1 MPDAE
6 NKFWTDVAHQLN
18 PGWNISAGHDAD
30 AARTMLASHDTCVYV
45 VDTSTWWITAGST
58 SSSELLRAKRQLGQ
72 AKLKTGVVAGAA
84 GMAILECGAKQLL
97 PDHADSQLALTAAI
111 CAVTDSGTWTA
122 VMDRMGNPAG
132 HWIWLV
138 YKLKTGEPLG
148 RPLFA
153 HNEKR
158 GFMPMA
164 DLKESIGAALANDI
178 SNAASS
184 VSKQIRAGG
193 GAQFYK
199 EMFEWYATVLA
210 GVAR

>member
-18 PGWNISAGHDAD
+18 PGWSISTGHDAE

-45 VDTSTWWITAGST
+45 VDTSMWWITAGST

-72 AKLKTGVVAGAA
+72 AKLKSGVVAGAA
-84 GMAILECGAKQLL
+84 GMAILDCGSKQLP
-97 PDHADSQLALTAAI
+97 PDHVDSQLALTAAI

-122 VMDRMGNPAG
+122 VMDRMGSPAG

-138 YKLKTGEPLG
+138 YKLKSGEPLG

-158 GFMPMA
+158 GFMPM
-164 DLKESIGAALANDI
+164 DNLKESIGAALANDI
-178 SNAASS
+178 ANAGSS
-184 VSKQIRAGG
+184 VSRQVRAGG
-193 GAQFYK
+193 GVQFFDQ
-199 EMFEWYATVLA
+199 MFEWYPSALA
-210 GVAR
+210 GLQR